1 MDDERRPGDPVPR
14 VSRPAV
20 RLVAGS
26 PEELL
31 GRLVADTPSSA
42 IPAAARSA
50 AALQVFDAV
59 GVTLAAAAEPAGQA
73 IGTVIGR
80 LGGTAEARV
89 IGTAIRTSSVQAAW
103 ANGALGHLLD
113 FDDAGFSHPTVCIY
127 PAALALAEA
136 ADLDGRTFLDA
147 LVLGYEVFERL
158 AASGRAD
165 DPRLRRRG
173 YHPTSI
179 YGAVAAAAAAG
190 RILGLDPDQLVIA
203 FGLAASDA
211 SGLTQ
216 QFGTWGKG
224 LNAGNAARSGVL
236 AALLAQAGYW
246 GDEQGLS
253 GEHGLF
259 SAIHG
264 PGRYDFAGIA
274 PELGTRWSIVD
285 PGLTIKLYPA
295 CGSVRRAVDA
305 VLALADEPGYDPLA
319 VEHVTVDVHPQ
330 VFNQLQF
337 RAPLD
342 GFRGKF
348 SLDYCVA
355 SAALDGRLD
364 LDSFSDAQARRPE
377 LRAMIE
383 RVELREHPEWEI
395 GRYREVPIEVRFRDG
410 TVEERSVRHVRGT
423 RRNPLSQADV
433 VDKFVACAARLMPPD
448 AAESAATAV
457 LAIADAPSIRRI
469 VDAVTGPLRPT
480 IDA

>member
-1 MDDERRPGDPVPR
+1 MGDDQRSGDSGDAR

-20 RLVAGS
+20 WLVAGS
-26 PEELL
+26 PEALL

-42 IPAAARSA
+42 IPDAARSA
-50 AALQVFDAV
+50 AALQVFDAL

-73 IGTVIGR
+73 IGAVIAS
-80 LGGTAEARV
+80 LGGTPEARV
-89 IGTAIRTSSVQAAW
+89 IGTGLRTSSVQAAW
-103 ANGALGHLLD
+103 ANGSLGHLLD

-136 ADLDGRTFLDA
+136 ADLPGRTFLDA
-147 LVLGYEVFERL
+147 MVLGYEVFERL

-190 RILGLDPDQLVIA
+190 RILGLDPDQLAIA

-236 AALLAQAGYW
+236 AALLARAGYW

-264 PGRYDFAGIA
+264 PARFDFGGVA
-274 PELGTRWSIVD
+274 PELGSRWSIVD

-295 CGSVRRAVDA
+295 CGINRAPVDA
-305 VLALADEPGYDPLA
+305 LLEIAGAPGYDPA
-319 VEHVTVDVHPQ
+319 NIERIVVDIHPHVLGT
-330 VFNQLQF
+330 LRF

-355 SAALDGRLD
+355 SAALDRRLD
-364 LDSFSDAQARRPE
+364 LDSFTDASARRPE
-377 LRAMIE
+377 LRAMLE

-395 GRYREVPIEVRFRDG
+395 ARYREVPLEVRFRDG
-410 TVEERSVRHVRGT
+410 TVEQRSVRHVRGT
-423 RRNPLSQADV
+423 RRNPLSRADI
-433 VDKFVACAARLMPPD
+433 VDKFVACAARRLPPD
-448 AAESAATAV
+448 DAALAASAV
-457 LAIADAPSIRRI
+457 LAIADAPSIRQVI
-469 VDAVTGPLRPT
+469 DAVTGP
-480 IDA
+480 A